1 MADFCDHGNKALFPY
16 QEEIFSSPLA
26 TTIFQEDTRSM
37 SKLAVLD
44 EASYISPWAAGHL
57 YVFSK
62 GPKKKACGAH
72 PPF

>member
-1 MADFCDHGNKALFPY
+1 VADFCDHGNKALFPY

-44 EASYISPWAAGHL
+44 EASYISP
-57 YVFSK
+57 
-62 GPKKKACGAH
+62 
-72 PPF
+72 